1 MMILRPENCTSS
13 HQFLSGLTSLEPLQH
28 SKIEKWKTQP
38 FTALNGDVT
47 YITFLRHSSSNSTFS
62 FPSQHPIKMFH
73 FRKLNPTQNPLRLK
87 PSQNPRFHS
96 STKKPPESHK
106 KSTIKEAQAALLEY
120 LHSTRSLQFLDADNM
135 CKNSPVFLNDL
146 LNKSL
151 SQNPNIDTKRSVS
164 RYLRYHPINEFEPF
178 FESAGLDPFDY
189 ANLLPREMIFLNDDV
204 LLMENYHTL
213 CNYGVRRTRMR
224 KIFKLTPQVFRYQRG
239 VLVSKLRGYEKLG
252 VAPTTLVSVV
262 PYSPCLLVGDADL
275 DFVKVV
281 EKFRDVVVV
290 AKDGDWVE
298 GHLLNGGCC
307 NWGIVHQLLCLLD
320 KVYGEEQ
327 MVDFIVR
334 QPCVVFEDSGG
345 RALSLFAF
353 LVKFGLSVNQV
364 SLLFLKFPRILAS
377 KFLSNLRQCFVF
389 LREIEMEPAEIGK
402 IFQSHS
408 MMMGSSTMRKTGSVL
423 GCLKVGKKRLRRI
436 VMANPLEME
445 NWVLGRKV
453 EPLVNSSL
461 ELESKMLKKEFLLS
475 VGYMENSRKLNE
487 VIKLFRG
494 KGAELRE
501 RFEFIVKA
509 GLDSEDV
516 LKMIQ
521 LSPRILNQTTD
532 KINMKIEFLVS
543 QGYPL
548 STLVN
553 FPSYLSYGTERV
565 KLRFSMYNWLKDH
578 RAAEPGLALSTIIA
592 CSDQAFVKLYVNRH
606 PSGLQVWQDLK
617 TEVSSVV

>member
-1 MMILRPENCTSS
+1 
-13 HQFLSGLTSLEPLQH
+13 
-28 SKIEKWKTQP
+28 
-38 FTALNGDVT
+38 
-47 YITFLRHSSSNSTFS
+47 
-62 FPSQHPIKMFH
+62 MFH
-73 FRKLNPTQNPLRLK
+73 FRKLNLTQNPFRLK
-87 PSQNPRFHS
+87 PSQNPGFHS
-96 STKKPPESHK
+96 TTKKPPESHK

-120 LHSTRSLQFLDADNM
+120 LHSTRGLQFLDADNM
-135 CKNSPVFLNDL
+135 CKNSPFFLNDL
-146 LNKSL
+146 LNKAL
-151 SQNPNIDTKRSVS
+151 SQNHPSVGTKRSVS

-189 ANLLPREMIFLNDDV
+189 AAFLPREMIFLNDDV

-213 CNYGVRRTRMR
+213 CNYGVRRTRMG

-252 VAPTTLVSVV
+252 VAPTTLVSVI

-275 DFVKVV
+275 DFVKAV
-281 EKFRDVVVV
+281 EQFKDVVVV
-290 AKDGDWVE
+290 AKDGDWVD

-307 NWGIVHQLLCLLD
+307 DWGIVHQLLCMLD
-320 KVYGEEQ
+320 KVYGKEQ
-327 MVDFIVR
+327 MGNFIVCR
-334 QPCVVFEDSGG
+334 SCVVFEESGG

-364 SLLFLKFPRILAS
+364 SLLFLEFPQILVS

-389 LREIEMEPAEIGK
+389 LREIEMEPVEIGQ
-402 IFQSHS
+402 IFQFHS
-408 MMMGSSTMRKTGSVL
+408 MMMGSSTMRKTGSLL
-423 GCLKVGKKRLRRI
+423 GCLKVGKKRLCRI
-436 VMANPLEME
+436 VRDNPLEME

-453 EPLVNSSL
+453 EPLANSSL
-461 ELESKMLKKEFLLS
+461 EPESKMLKKEFLLS
-475 VGYMENSRKLNE
+475 VRYMENSRKLNE

-494 KGAELRE
+494 RGAELRE

-543 QGYPL
+543 EGYPL
-548 STLVN
+548 TTLVN
-553 FPSYLSYGTERV
+553 FPSYLSYRTERV
-565 KLRFSMYNWLKDH
+565 KLRLSMYNWLKDH
-578 RAAEPGLALSTIIA
+578 GAAESGLALSTIIS
-592 CSDQAFVKLYVNRH
+592 CSDQAFIKLYVNRH

-617 TEVSSVV
+617 TKISSVLEECWLDRLVKITIFLLLPTYPIYIADDFCSVLIF